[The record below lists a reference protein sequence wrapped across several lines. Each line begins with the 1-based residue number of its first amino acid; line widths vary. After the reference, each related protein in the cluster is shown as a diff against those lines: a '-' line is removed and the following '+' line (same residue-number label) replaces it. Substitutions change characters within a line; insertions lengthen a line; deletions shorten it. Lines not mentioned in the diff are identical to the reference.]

1 MTNQLIAAII
11 TALAATF
18 SGFGVGFLWGF
29 ARGTYTVNK
38 RMAAA
43 IAGLFGGLA
52 MFMAQIWLA
61 YHGYNS

>member
-1 MTNQLIAAII
+1 MINQLIAATI

-18 SGFGVGFLWGF
+18 SGFGIGFLWGF

-38 RMAAA
+38 RQAAM
-43 IAGLFGGLA
+43 IAGMLGGLA